1 VFSKFQQNILIK
13 KIKKTKQYLSMKI
26 LLHVSGEIGVKGKNR
41 IFFERKLAKNI
52 SKKIKGKIYRSF
64 GSFLIETEKK
74 YKEKLKKIPGIAWI
88 AEAEEIERDLKKIK
102 KNVLNYFKKNKIKK
116 FNLEIKRRDKNIE
129 KNSQEIRK
137 ELTNFLIK
145 KGFKF
150 YKPKKIFIE
159 LSKDWWVICRK
170 KEKCLGGLPIST
182 SGRAVSLISGGIDS
196 AVASFLAMKKGL
208 EIIYVHFHN
217 YPSNY
222 YKLIEDKIFEIIKRL
237 NDYQIVSKT
246 YIIPFSQVQK
256 EIIKKVDAKQRYLF
270 YKFLMLKIA
279 ERIAE
284 KEKCKALITG
294 DSLGQ
299 VASQT
304 LENISCM
311 NSLIT
316 IPIFMPL
323 LTYTKDEII
332 ELAKKINTY
341 EQSIVPYSDCC
352 TFMVSKHP
360 CTKINKEKME
370 KLIRKFDVREII
382 EKSLK
387 ESRVEIIR

>member
-1 VFSKFQQNILIK
+1 
-13 KIKKTKQYLSMKI
+13 MKI

-52 SKKIKGKIYRSF
+52 SKKIKGKVYRSF

-88 AEAEEIERDLKKIK
+88 AEAEEIERDLKRIK
-102 KNVLNYFKKNKIKK
+102 KNVLDYFKKNKIKK

-159 LSKDWWVICRK
+159 LSKDWWVIYRK
-170 KEKCLGGLPIST
+170 KEKCLGGLPTST

-311 NSLIT
+311 NSFMT

-323 LTYTKDEII
+323 LTYTKDEIV

-360 CTKINKEKME
+360 CTKINREKME